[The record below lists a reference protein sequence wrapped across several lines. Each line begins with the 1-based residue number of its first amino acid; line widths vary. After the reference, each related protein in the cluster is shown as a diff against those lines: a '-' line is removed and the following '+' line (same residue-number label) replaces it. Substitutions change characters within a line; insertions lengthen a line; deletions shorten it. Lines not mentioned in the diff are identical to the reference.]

1 MAFQIYFQQLQ
12 RYLPTRKGCDVMC
25 ELQSVTQDYQTQLIS
40 KLWKVI
46 YILTVLC
53 VLLVVLFTGLAIWGI
68 KYFQSF
74 EYVEET
80 KYSYELDG
88 VDVAN
93 INQQGGEFS
102 GFSEGDGYKEEKEK
116 EEKVNLIN

>member
-1 MAFQIYFQQLQ
+1 
-12 RYLPTRKGCDVMC
+12 MC
-25 ELQSVTQDYQTQLIS
+25 ELQSVMQDYQTQLIS
-40 KLWKVI
+40 KLWKII

-102 GFSEGDGYKEEKEK
+102 GFGEGDGYKEEKEK